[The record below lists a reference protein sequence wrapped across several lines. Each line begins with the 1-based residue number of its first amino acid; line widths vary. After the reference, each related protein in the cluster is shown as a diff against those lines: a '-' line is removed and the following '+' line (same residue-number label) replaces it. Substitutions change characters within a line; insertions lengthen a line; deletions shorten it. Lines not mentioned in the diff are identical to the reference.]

1 MPWLNLSNMHSPRSW
16 HDCHKIMTEWRE
28 SESGKRAYSWGAD
41 EAPLDGRRKRH
52 LTLRLEYD
60 NAYVLRLYNT
70 DMVAY
75 EQGGAVRVQTPHSRT
90 DLEFL
95 DRTMPHGMRFEGF
108 GDKAWLR
115 FESPHGPRYAR
126 PANSSTVLV
135 PHGEPGRWELHIQ
148 ADVVRRMRAVLAS
161 RRIHA
166 LEKRIAK
173 LVDWRAAAL
182 RMGLEVDPYYRFMDG
197 YKLSSALIDTPST
210 WAGVF
215 WRWPPS
221 HLLGVCAQAENILEI
236 STETI
241 TPEKFSPPSPEWIAR
256 IPQLKDVHELR
267 FI

>member
-16 HDCHKIMTEWRE
+16 GECHGIMTAWRE
-28 SESGKRAYSWGAD
+28 SESGKRAYSWASN

-60 NAYVLRLYNT
+60 NAYVLRLYST
-70 DMVAY
+70 GMVAY

-90 DLEFL
+90 DIEFL
-95 DRTMPHGMRFEGF
+95 DHTMPHGMRFEGF
-108 GDKAWLR
+108 GNKAWLR
-115 FESPHGPRYAR
+115 FESPFGPRYVKPR
-126 PANSSTVLV
+126 SNSTTLV
-135 PHGEPGRWELHIQ
+135 PVGEFGHWDLYIQ
-148 ADVVRRMRAVLAS
+148 AAAKPRMRAVLAS

-182 RMGLEVDPYYRFMDG
+182 RMGLEVDPYHRSLDG
-197 YKLSSALIDTPST
+197 YKLSSAFIDTPAA
-210 WAGVF
+210 WADTF

-221 HLLGVCAQAENILEI
+221 HLLGVCAQAENILKI
-236 STETI
+236 STEMV
-241 TPEKFSPPSPEWIAR
+241 TPEKFSPPSPEWVAR

>member
-28 SESGKRAYSWGAD
+28 SESGERAYSWASN

-52 LTLRLEYD
+52 LTLRLEYG
-60 NAYVLRLYNT
+60 NAYVLRLYDT

-95 DRTMPHGMRFEGF
+95 GHTLPHGVRFEGF
-108 GDKAWLR
+108 GSKAWLR
-115 FESPHGPRYAR
+115 FESPFGPRYVK
-126 PANSSTVLV
+126 PAAKSATFV
-135 PHGEPGRWELHIQ
+135 PDRDGLWNLYTQ
-148 ADVVRRMRAVLAS
+148 ADVTRRMRAVLAS
-161 RRIHA
+161 RRIRA

-173 LVDWRAAAL
+173 LVDWRVAAL
-182 RMGLEVDPYYRFMDG
+182 RMGLEIDPYYRSLDG
-197 YKLSSALIDTPST
+197 YNLSSAFIDTPST
-210 WAGVF
+210 WASVF

-221 HLLGVCAQAENILEI
+221 HLLGVCAQAEKILEL
-236 STETI
+236 STEMI
-241 TPEKFSPPSPEWIAR
+241 TPERFSPPSPEWIAR

>member
-28 SESGKRAYSWGAD
+28 SEDSKRAYSWGAD

-52 LTLRLEYD
+52 LALNLARNND
-60 NAYVLRLYNT
+60 YVLVLYDT
-70 DMVAY
+70 EMVAY

-95 DRTMPHGMRFEGF
+95 DHTLPHGMRFEGL
-108 GDKAWLR
+108 GSKAWLR
-115 FESPHGPRYAR
+115 FETSFGPRYAK

-135 PHGEPGRWELHIQ
+135 PHGEPGRWEPCDQ
-148 ADVVRRMRAVLAS
+148 SSVKRRSRAVLAS

-182 RMGLEVDPYYRFMDG
+182 RMGLEVDPYYRYIDG
-197 YKLSSALIDTPST
+197 YELSSAFIDTPAT
-210 WAGVF
+210 WASVF
-215 WRWPPS
+215 WRWPPG
-221 HLLGVCAQAENILEI
+221 HLLGVCAQAEKILEV
-236 STETI
+236 SSEEI
-241 TPEKFSPPSPEWIAR
+241 TPERFSPPSPEWIAR

-267 FI
+267 FV

>member
-1 MPWLNLSNMHSPRSW
+1 MPSLNLSNMHSPRSW

-28 SESGKRAYSWGAD
+28 SESGKRAYSWASN

-52 LTLRLEYD
+52 LLLGLARNND
-60 NAYVLRLYNT
+60 YVLRLYNT

-75 EQGGAVRVQTPHSRT
+75 EQGGLVRVQTPHSRT
-90 DLEFL
+90 DIEFL
-95 DRTMPHGMRFEGF
+95 DRTLPHGMRFEGF
-108 GDKAWLR
+108 GNKAWLR
-115 FESPHGPRYAR
+115 FESPHGPRYVK
-126 PANSSTVLV
+126 PMSNSTTLV
-135 PHGEPGRWELHIQ
+135 PAGDPGRWELHIQ

-173 LVDWRAAAL
+173 LVDWRATAL

-197 YKLSSALIDTPST
+197 YKLSSALIDTPAA
-210 WAGVF
+210 WADTF
-215 WRWPPS
+215 WRWPPG
-221 HLLGVCAQAENILEI
+221 HLLGVCAQAEKILEI
-236 STETI
+236 STEMI